1 MPDFPNDK
9 AVEPQESARSE
20 EGPAELEQQDNQVDH
35 RVRERRSEPDRAEL
49 REAVFGGEETHA
61 TSLEEADS
69 VPAQGKLGE
78 LEKEEPRSFWARLR
92 ASATRSSH
100 GKTAPKGAPNRE
112 ALRQNKTP
120 LLLGGLG
127 LIAAMAI
134 WFLYVVSAPMRQ
146 GPASRTPSVGTAP
159 AQAPASTRS
168 LVPGTDAQPQQ
179 TPAGPD
185 KGVTAADIRATGQD
199 HPARSNSPVPP
210 SSPQPDPYALNRI
223 PPPSATP
230 SAPPPAPAA
239 LPKNPLDQPSL
250 VFVRNEAKGASE
262 GSNSS
267 GLQPVSWT
275 PALLERSE
283 AFTDLPTGTRLVA
296 RLETPASS
304 AVRLPVVAA
313 IEYNYE
319 DANHELV
326 IPAGSRAYGTLEQA
340 DSQGFVGMH
349 FTQLQLPDRTNPVPF
364 EARAIGLNFQPLKG
378 TVTGRNTGRRFLVRA
393 FSGIG
398 SVAAATVGVQNGTGV
413 TDSFSNNALLR
424 EQLMTNIGSAGDQE
438 LQRLAYQ
445 QHVVVTVPGNTRF
458 YLVMDHTKTPAAK
471 EAHPNSLSSSLVN
484 VAGEA
489 AASSGMS
496 VEELRELIQLRR
508 ELNQI
513 NQPSQAS
520 QPSAAGPA
528 NETAGTPV
536 GAATNPAQP
545 AEIDESMIPTN
556 PSAESR
562 PPR

>member
-9 AVEPQESARSE
+9 AVEPQESAGSE
-20 EGPAELEQQDNQVDH
+20 EGPAELGQQDNKVDH

-49 REAVFGGEETHA
+49 REAVFGGGETPPPPREEAGSIPTPGKPEE
-61 TSLEEADS
+61 LEE
-69 VPAQGKLGE
+69 
-78 LEKEEPRSFWARLR
+78 EEPQGFWARLR
-92 ASATRSSH
+92 ASATRSSQ
-100 GKTAPKGAPNRE
+100 GKTAPKAAPNRE

-127 LIAAMAI
+127 LIAAMAV

-146 GPASRTPSVGTAP
+146 GPSARTPSVGTAP
-159 AQAPASTRS
+159 AQTPASTRS

-179 TPAGPD
+179 TPTGPD

-199 HPARSNSPVPP
+199 HPARSNSPAPP
-210 SSPQPDPYALNRI
+210 SPQTDPYALNRI
-223 PPPSATP
+223 PPPPAT
-230 SAPPPAPAA
+230 APASPPAPAA
-239 LPKNPLDQPSL
+239 SPKNPLDQSSL

-262 GSNSS
+262 TSNSS

-283 AFTDLPTGTRLVA
+283 AFTDIPTGTRLVA

-349 FTQLQLPDRTNPVPF
+349 FTQLQFPDRTNPVPF

-398 SVAAATVGVQNGTGV
+398 SITAATVGVQNGTGV

-438 LQRLAYQ
+438 LQQLAYQ
-445 QHVVVTVPGNTRF
+445 QHIVVTVPGNTRF
-458 YLVMDHTKTPAAK
+458 YLVMDHTKAPAAK
-471 EAHPNSLSSSLVN
+471 EPHPHSPSPSGVN

-513 NQPSQAS
+513 NQQSQAS
-520 QPSAAGPA
+520 QPSGAGPA
-528 NETAGTPV
+528 NETAGTPA
-536 GAATNPAQP
+536 GAAANPAQP
-545 AEIDESMIPTN
+545 PEIYKSTIPTN
-556 PSAESR
+556 PSAESQ
-562 PPR
+562 PPQ